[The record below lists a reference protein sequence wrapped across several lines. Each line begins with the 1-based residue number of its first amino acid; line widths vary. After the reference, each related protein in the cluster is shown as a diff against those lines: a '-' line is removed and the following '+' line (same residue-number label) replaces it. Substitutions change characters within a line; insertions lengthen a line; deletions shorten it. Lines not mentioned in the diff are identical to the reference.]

1 MSRACLTVAS
11 IVLSL
16 LVIGAISPATLT
28 KGQSRPQ
35 LLITYESATNQP
47 DFNNPRSLLIHAYG
61 KFAKFI
67 HSGNVWATKEGQ
79 PDQLDKDHEISFE
92 IGDLESGPI
101 NQIYDSIIG
110 KVVTRPGGP
119 GLRVGIVGITLNGSE
134 KVLFDAQW
142 SDEGYSLSLKEDWDR
157 MRIED
162 WDRMRIKEA
171 LDDIGKNF
179 LPVNRYITYEVKCIF
194 MKRERSY
201 RAMAVYH
208 SDSHSS
214 ERPAIGFFD
223 YCIGHGSL
231 INAFIETRAIF
242 E

>member
-1 MSRACLTVAS
+1 MSRAGLTVAS

-16 LVIGAISPATLT
+16 LISGAISPGTLT

-35 LLITYESATNQP
+35 LLITFESATSQP

-79 PDQLDKDHEISFE
+79 PNQLDKDHEISFE

-110 KVVTRPGGP
+110 KFVTRPDGP
-119 GLRVGIVGITLNGSE
+119 GLLVGIVGLPNNGSE
-134 KVLFDAQW
+134 KVLFDARW
-142 SDEGYSLSLKEDWDR
+142 KDEGDSLPLKEDWDR
-157 MRIED
+157 T
-162 WDRMRIKEA
+162 RIKEA
-171 LDDIGKNF
+171 LVNIDENF
-179 LPVNRYITYEVKCIF
+179 PPVNRYITYEVKCIF
-194 MKRERSY
+194 MKRELTY

-208 SDSHSS
+208 SDSQSS

-231 INAFIETRAIF
+231 INAFTETRAIF

>member
-1 MSRACLTVAS
+1 MSRAGLTVAS

-16 LVIGAISPATLT
+16 LIIGAISPATLT

-35 LLITYESATNQP
+35 LVISYESATNQP

-61 KFAKFI
+61 KFAKLI
-67 HSGNVWATKEGQ
+67 HSGNIWAMKEGQ

-92 IGDLESGPI
+92 IGDIDSGPI
-101 NQIYDSIIG
+101 NQIYGSIIG

-119 GLRVGIVGITLNGSE
+119 GLVVGIVGLTLNGSE
-134 KVLFDAQW
+134 KVLFDARW
-142 SDEGYSLSLKEDWDR
+142 KDEGGSLSLKEDWDR
-157 MRIED
+157 T
-162 WDRMRIKEA
+162 RIKEA
-171 LDDIGKNF
+171 LDGIVENI
-179 LPVNRYITYEVKCIF
+179 PTVNRYITYEVKCIF

-231 INAFIETRAIF
+231 INAFTETRAIF